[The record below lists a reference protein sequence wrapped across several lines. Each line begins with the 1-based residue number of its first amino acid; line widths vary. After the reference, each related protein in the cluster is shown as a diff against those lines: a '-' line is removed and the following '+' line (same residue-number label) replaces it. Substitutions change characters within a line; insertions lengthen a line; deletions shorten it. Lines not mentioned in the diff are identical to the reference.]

1 MYDGLSKQPTTAYPL
16 FSRLRADS
24 CCAVLIAPKAFSVR
38 VLDMMRDRGESAGA
52 RLAGRLGGVVDW
64 YCRRYEDD
72 QPGGAICAYGCI
84 RGAVIA

>member
-1 MYDGLSKQPTTAYPL
+1 MTACRDAPRTLIL
-16 FSRLRADS
+16 FSRLRA
-24 CCAVLIAPKAFSVR
+24 ALIAPKAFSVR

-52 RLAGRLGGVVDW
+52 RLAGRLGGCCRLVR

-72 QPGGAICAYGCI
+72 QPGGAICADGCI

>member
-1 MYDGLSKQPTTAYPL
+1 MTACRDTPRTLIL
-16 FSRLRADS
+16 FSRLR
-24 CCAVLIAPKAFSVR
+24 AVLIAPKAFSVR
-38 VLDMMRDRGESAGA
+38 VLDMIRDRGESAGA

-72 QPGGAICAYGCI
+72 QPGGAICADGCI